1 MPKMIV
7 TGHQDDPIRELMEQ
21 HNNLVDKFNALL
33 AQLDADAGVSGTNYE
48 ATHEVASTDKFTDAL
63 TNVEV

>member
-33 AQLDADAGVSGTNYE
+33 AQLDADAGVSGTNYA
-48 ATHEVASTDKFTDAL
+48 ATHGVAAADKFTDAL